1 MFRFIHTYIYFTF
14 QTLIDCRKNVCDNLK
29 LNPYQVELSMG
40 MSNDFEHAVSKYFV
54 NFYDKKKFNLL
65 LSFLLYEFRFKIM
78 HVICF

>member
-54 NFYDKKKFNLL
+54 NFYDKKNSIYYYHFYCTNFVLKL
-65 LSFLLYEFRFKIM
+65 
-78 HVICF
+78 CT